1 MLTEATGEGG
11 GGGKTNDNKKSAC
24 VTHRSARQCQNIQWQ
39 KSRWPSI
46 IESLRLVIESPQGPQ
61 LNVEE
66 LKLSCL
72 SANISN

>member
-1 MLTEATGEGG
+1 MLTEATGVGG
-11 GGGKTNDNKKSAC
+11 VKPPTTKKSAC